1 MTDTTKGILL
11 IGAAALW
18 WRIRHNLNNIS
29 AQVENVL
36 FKGINGVNA
45 IFQINIIIKNPLL
58 INIDVQEVA
67 GSVYLYDV
75 YLADIKTDIEQTVK
89 ANSLTRLSIDL
100 LVDIYKIG
108 DVLQSRIASGDS
120 DTIQGYFDGQL
131 VVENIQI
138 PIQERFIINIAV

>member
-18 WRIRHNLNNIS
+18 WRIKHNLNNIS
-29 AQVENVL
+29 AQVEKVL
-36 FKGINGVNA
+36 FKRIDGVNA
-45 IFQINIIIKNPLL
+45 VFQINIIIKNPLL

-75 YLADIKTDIEQTVK
+75 YLADIKTDIEQTIK

-100 LVDIYKIG
+100 LMDMSKIG
-108 DVLQSRIASGDS
+108 DVLQSRMASGDT
-120 DTIQGYFDGQL
+120 DTIQGYFDGRL

-138 PIQERFIINIAV
+138 PVQERFVTNIEV